1 MKIDCEKLLMKA
13 DHLEHINNTHH
24 TDKKAMNDAVAK
36 CLIRTEQL
44 GLQTEET
51 LRKGN
56 FDLKRETEL
65 KMCRFTENLMLEF
78 KYLNKRLED
87 KILFQVGY
95 YQEMPE
101 DTRGPRECWLRLDK
115 DIKDKVR
122 PVSAVNHKLDF
133 DLAL

>member
-1 MKIDCEKLLMKA
+1 
-13 DHLEHINNTHH
+13 
-24 TDKKAMNDAVAK
+24 
-36 CLIRTEQL
+36 
-44 GLQTEET
+44 
-51 LRKGN
+51 
-56 FDLKRETEL
+56 
-65 KMCRFTENLMLEF
+65 MCRFTENLMLEF

-95 YQEMPE
+95 YQDMPE

-133 DLAL
+133 DMALNKATDQAGDRLRNAYQNS